1 MIRKASEKA
10 AKAAKKLA
18 DEKAKAQKEAAE
30 KAKKELAEKDGKTDA
45 EKDEEKKEEE
55 EKPAEMEVEEV
66 VEEEPE
72 FDFDG
77 LDVFAVEEVDDIG
90 QGIPLY
96 KDFTPDDWALVSLAF
111 ELHLLAHAFKKD
123 CNDEERL
130 GVHLDHLAF
139 YYNKYYKKNLVNK
152 DYGVES
158 NHELLA
164 LVKESVTANSSNVL
178 ETYLDEEM
186 EYPQVFVKIA
196 EEARRYRSLLIDVGE
211 ESAKL
216 KIRASASHQ
225 ERQNR
230 PPKGA
235 GKGPGPM
242 PFAKGASK
250 GPSGQFQVGHK
261 GAPKGAAIDFQAPNK
276 GGFQGDKGAGKG
288 PSKGFDAKG
297 YDAKGY
303 GKAGGKDKGGYGKAT
318 PQQWGPPFAGKDG
331 KGGKGK
337 GYEPYPT
344 HGGNKGGKG
353 GKPSWKGGK

>member
-1 MIRKASEKA
+1 M
-10 AKAAKKLA
+10 
-18 DEKAKAQKEAAE
+18 
-30 KAKKELAEKDGKTDA
+30 
-45 EKDEEKKEEE
+45 
-55 EKPAEMEVEEV
+55 
-66 VEEEPE
+66 
-72 FDFDG
+72 
-77 LDVFAVEEVDDIG
+77 
-90 QGIPLY
+90 
-96 KDFTPDDWALVSLAF
+96 SLAF

-123 CNDEERL
+123 CNDPERL
-130 GVHLDHLAF
+130 GVHLDHLPF
-139 YYNKYYKKNLVNK
+139 YFNKYYKKNLVTK
-152 DYGVES
+152 DYGVETTQD
-158 NHELLA
+158 LLG
-164 LVKESVTANSSNVL
+164 LVKESVTANASNVL
-178 ETYLDEEM
+178 ESYLDEEM

-196 EEARRYRSLLIDVGE
+196 EEARRHRSLLIDIGE

-216 KIRASASHQ
+216 KIRATASHQ

-242 PFAKGASK
+242 PFAIKGASK
-250 GPSGQFQVGHK
+250 GPSGPFQGGHK
-261 GAPKGAAIDFQAPNK
+261 GAPKGAVNDFQLPIK
-276 GGFQGDKGAGKG
+276 GGYQGDKGVGKG

-318 PQQWGPPFAGKDG
+318 PQQWGPPSGGKDG

-344 HGGNKGGKG
+344 HGGKGGKG